1 LLTPYLYT
9 FSLYENPS
17 FIIFSA
23 EYVRSSMQNFDFF
36 LIRLKHS
43 HRGLFLFLLASETTS
58 RNDVLFSTNNVCK
71 IPPEFCHFVWVC
83 QKTLP
88 QSTRLVFTLHISNRW
103 PIPAIVSLGF
113 YLCQLS
119 IGSIIFVVLVYF
131 IDLFTR
137 SIIFVVVWFY
147 LVVHSLDPYV
157 IICYVWT
164 ISFAYRLG
172 WYIFVVF
179 YLLLFIFYIF

>member
-71 IPPEFCHFVWVC
+71 IPHRILSFCMGLSKNIASIDTSC
-83 QKTLP
+83 
-88 QSTRLVFTLHISNRW
+88 
-103 PIPAIVSLGF
+103 F
-113 YLCQLS
+113 YLAYIKQVTNTGYREPWVLS
-119 IGSIIFVVLVYF
+119 MP
-131 IDLFTR
+131 
-137 SIIFVVVWFY
+137 
-147 LVVHSLDPYV
+147 VVHWV
-157 IICYVWT
+157 HNICC
-164 ISFAYRLG
+164 FG
-172 WYIFVVF
+172 
-179 YLLLFIFYIF
+179 LFHWSIH

>member
-1 LLTPYLYT
+1 MMCYLVQIMY
-9 FSLYENPS
+9 
-17 FIIFSA
+17 A
-23 EYVRSSMQNFDFF
+23 RSP
-36 LIRLKHS
+36 
-43 HRGLFLFLLASETTS
+43 T
-58 RNDVLFSTNNVCK
+58 
-71 IPPEFCHFVWVC
+71 EFCHFVWVC

-179 YLLLFIFYIF
+179 ELFHLPIDWVDIYLLCLNYFICLLIGLIYIAGFFMNFELLPILTDYAN